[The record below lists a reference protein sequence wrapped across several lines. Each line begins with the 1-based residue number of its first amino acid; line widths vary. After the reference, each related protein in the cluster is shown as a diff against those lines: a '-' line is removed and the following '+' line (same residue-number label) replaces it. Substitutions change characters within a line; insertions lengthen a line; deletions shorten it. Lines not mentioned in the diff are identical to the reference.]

1 MYLTQVW
8 KWLRRMGHMASIGT
22 SKEETQMFNPSSYRR
37 QATRAIVAMAISA
50 MVPGL
55 GVAHAQG
62 GADRIVR
69 IVVPFGP
76 GGGSDVLARLIQ
88 PRLSETLKST
98 VIIENR
104 PGAGGT
110 LGAGMVA
117 KAAPDGSVL
126 LLADASVVTIAPAL
140 YPKLTYATKDLTPV
154 ISLAQFPNVLVAPAR
169 LRANTLAE
177 LVAQERSRPEPLSIA
192 SSGNGTST
200 HLTAELLKSATH
212 LPLTHVPYKGSGPAI
227 SDTAGGQ
234 VDLLFTGYATV
245 AQLIKAGRLKPIA
258 VTSPKRQPELP
269 QVPTVAE
276 SGFPGFESWIA
287 QAVFAPAG
295 TPRDV
300 VQKLNAA
307 IADALRQP
315 DVIAKMRQQG
325 LEPYGNSPEEFSSWI
340 DGQSRLWARVIRE
353 SGVKPE

>member
-1 MYLTQVW
+1 MQNRSRFRHRAV
-8 KWLRRMGHMASIGT
+8 
-22 SKEETQMFNPSSYRR
+22 
-37 QATRAIVAMAISA
+37 RAILAIGAAVA
-50 MVPGL
+50 VCGFGL
-55 GVAHAQG
+55 AHAQG

-88 PRLSETLKST
+88 PRLAETLKST

-110 LGAGMVA
+110 LGAGVVA

-126 LLADASVVTIAPAL
+126 LLADASVATIAPAL
-140 YPKLTYATKDLTPV
+140 YPKLTYGTKDLTPV

-177 LVAQERSRPEPLSIA
+177 LVAQERAHPEPLSIA

-200 HLTAELLKSATH
+200 HLTAELLKSVTR

-227 SDTAGGQ
+227 SDAAGGQ

-245 AQLIKAGRLKPIA
+245 SQLIKAGRLKPIA
-258 VTSPKRQPELP
+258 VTSPKRLPELP
-269 QVPTVAE
+269 QVPTVSE

-295 TPRDV
+295 TPRDL

-315 DVIAKMRQQG
+315 DVIAKMKQQG
-325 LEPYGNSPEEFSSWI
+325 LEPYGNSPDEFSAWI

-353 SGVKPE
+353 SGAKPE

>member
-1 MYLTQVW
+1 
-8 KWLRRMGHMASIGT
+8 MAT
-22 SKEETQMFNPSSYRR
+22 TPSSRR
-37 QATRAIVAMAISA
+37 RATQALCATLLLAT
-50 MVPGL
+50 GL
-55 GVAHAQG
+55 AAGPAQ
-62 GADRIVR
+62 AQPAAERTLR

-88 PRLSETLKST
+88 PRLAQNLKAT
-98 VIIENR
+98 VIIDNR

-110 LGAGMVA
+110 LGAAAVA
-117 KAAPDGSVL
+117 KGPADGSML
-126 LLADASVVTIAPAL
+126 LLADASVATIAPAL
-140 YPKLTYATKDLTPV
+140 YPKLAYTTKDLTPV
-154 ISLAQFPNVLVAPAR
+154 TSLAQFANVLVAPPR
-169 LRANTLAE
+169 LPASTLAE
-177 LVAQERSRPEPLSIA
+177 LVARQRSHPAPLMIA

-200 HLTAELLKSATH
+200 HLTAELLKSATG

-227 SDTAGGQ
+227 NDTVGGQ

-245 AQLIKAGRLKPIA
+245 SQLVKGGRLKVIA
-258 VTSPKRQPELP
+258 VTSPKRLPELP

-300 VQKLNAA
+300 VNTVNAA

-315 DVIAKMRQQG
+315 DVATRMREQG
-325 LEPYGNSPEEFSSWI
+325 LEPLGNSADEFARWI
-340 DGQSRLWARVIRE
+340 ETQSRLWARVILAA
-353 SGVKPE
+353 GVKPD

>member
-1 MYLTQVW
+1 MPNRPSN
-8 KWLRRMGHMASIGT
+8 RRHA
-22 SKEETQMFNPSSYRR
+22 
-37 QATRAIVAMAISA
+37 ARAIFAIAMATFF
-50 MVPGL
+50 PGL
-55 GVAHAQG
+55 GLVHAQG

-88 PRLSETLKST
+88 PKLSETLKTT

-110 LGAGMVA
+110 LGAGAVA

-126 LLADASVVTIAPAL
+126 LLTDASVATIAPAL
-140 YPKLTYATKDLTPV
+140 YPKLSYATKDLIPV

-177 LVAQERSRPEPLSIA
+177 LVAQQRSHPEPLSMA

-200 HLTAELLKSATH
+200 HLTAELLKSVTH
-212 LPLTHVPYKGSGPAI
+212 LPLTHVPYKGSGAAI

-258 VTSPKRQPELP
+258 VTSPKRLPELP

-287 QAVFAPAG
+287 QVVFAPAG
-295 TPRDV
+295 TPRDL
-300 VQKLNAA
+300 VQKLNLA
-307 IADALRQP
+307 IAGALRQP
-315 DVIAKMRQQG
+315 DVMAKMRQQG
-325 LEPYGNSPEEFSSWI
+325 LEPYGNSPEEFSTWV
-340 DGQSRLWARVIRE
+340 DGQSRLWARVIRD
-353 SGVKPE
+353 SGVKAE

>member
-1 MYLTQVW
+1 MP
-8 KWLRRMGHMASIGT
+8 H
-22 SKEETQMFNPSSYRR
+22 PSSYWR
-37 QATRAIVAMAISA
+37 QAARAVLAMATFA
-50 MVPGL
+50 VVPGL
-55 GVAHAQG
+55 GQAQPMG
-62 GADRIVR
+62 GGERIVR

-88 PRLSETLKST
+88 PRLAQTLKTS

-110 LGAGMVA
+110 LGAGVVA
-117 KAAPDGSVL
+117 KAPPDGSVL
-126 LLADASVVTIAPAL
+126 LLADASVATIAPAL

-177 LVAQERSRPEPLSIA
+177 LVAQQRAHPEPLSIA

-200 HLTAELLKSATH
+200 HLTAELLKSVTH

-245 AQLIKAGRLKPIA
+245 APLIKAGRLKPIA
-258 VTSPKRQPELP
+258 VTSPKRLPELP

-295 TPRDV
+295 TPRDL

-315 DVIAKMRQQG
+315 DVMAKMRQQG
-325 LEPYGNSPEEFSSWI
+325 LEPYGNSPEEFATWI
-340 DGQSRLWARVIRE
+340 DGQSRLWARVIRD

>member
-1 MYLTQVW
+1 MQ
-8 KWLRRMGHMASIGT
+8 
-22 SKEETQMFNPSSYRR
+22 NPSRFRR
-37 QATRAIVAMAISA
+37 QAVHAILLMGMATVI
-50 MVPGL
+50 PGFGL
-55 GVAHAQG
+55 AHAQG
-62 GADRIVR
+62 SADRIVR

-88 PRLSETLKST
+88 PRLAETLRST

-110 LGAGMVA
+110 LGAGVVA
-117 KAAPDGSVL
+117 KAAPDGTTL
-126 LLADASVVTIAPAL
+126 LLTDASVATIAPAL
-140 YPKLTYATKDLTPV
+140 YAKLTYATKDLTPV
-154 ISLAQFPNVLVAPAR
+154 ISLAQFPNLLVAPTR

-177 LVAQERSRPEPLSIA
+177 LVAEQRSHPQPLSIA

-200 HLTAELLKSATH
+200 HLTAELLKSVTH
-212 LPLTHVPYKGSGPAI
+212 LPLTHVPYKGSGAAI

-258 VTSPKRQPELP
+258 VTSPKRLPELP

-287 QAVFAPAG
+287 QVVFAPAG
-295 TPRDV
+295 TPREV
-300 VQKLNAA
+300 VQKLNVA

-315 DVIAKMRQQG
+315 DVAAKMRQQG
-325 LEPYGNSPEEFSSWI
+325 LEPYGNSPDEFSTWI

-353 SGVKPE
+353 SGAKPE